1 MSSRVEGGYIE
12 DSGQERY
19 AMLKEEKE
27 KEEKKKKREREMTDP
42 GEGFVYIAATTGLAC
57 FAVLGMPRLGIYTS
71 SYIFVFLYT
80 PI

>member
-42 GEGFVYIAATTGLAC
+42 GEGFVYIAATTVLAC
-57 FAVLGMPRLGIYTS
+57 FAVLGMPRPGYVYNSHMYKVLS
-71 SYIFVFLYT
+71 V
-80 PI
+80 